1 MRLFVA
7 LDLPEEVRQSFRD
20 LIAALK
26 RDCPGVRWV
35 RPEGIHVTLKFI
47 GITDDKNLEA
57 ICTALSFIASDAPVE
72 MRFQGLGFFPN
83 ERQPRVVWCGV
94 EASANLATL
103 ATAVGRSLEPGGVPP
118 ESRPF
123 VPHLTLARVEPGK
136 ISTAEVQKLSQAAR
150 AIGVKVFGS
159 IRETKF
165 YLFESILEPGGAQ
178 YRRLREFPFVKGS
191 A

>member
-7 LDLPEEVRQSFRD
+7 LDLPEEVRQSFRE

-47 GITDDKNLEA
+47 GYTDDGNLEA

-72 MRFQGLGFFPN
+72 MRFHGLGFFPN

-94 EASANLATL
+94 QGSANLATL
-103 ATAVGRSLEPGGVPP
+103 AAAVGRSLEPDGVPS
-118 ESRPF
+118 EARPF

-136 ISTAEVQKLSQAAR
+136 ISHAEVQKLSQAVR

-159 IRETKF
+159 VRETK
-165 YLFESILEPGGAQ
+165 
-178 YRRLREFPFVKGS
+178 
-191 A
+191 